1 MNTTDVSEFP
11 AIAQAAEILDQLEP
25 HRQRQAFAFLA
36 ERYGWNLAPSP
47 KKILPTPTPNNRSEF
62 PAIEQAAE
70 LLDQLTTSQQG
81 QAVALMAARYGWK
94 YAASH
99 KPPARGFA
107 PKRKFSKG

>member
-1 MNTTDVSEFP
+1 MADAVSEFP
-11 AIAQAAEILDQLEP
+11 AMAQVAAVLDQLDP

-47 KKILPTPTPNNRSEF
+47 KKIAPGASPHNRSEF

-70 LLDQLTTSQQG
+70 VLDELTADQQR
-81 QAVALMAARYGWK
+81 QAVALLAARYSWK
-94 YAASH
+94 VASSY
-99 KPPARGFA
+99 KPPARGFV